1 MRSDQHIAPIGCSA
15 EVSVVPSGLSDPPAV
30 ASTGHRRWRGMGE
43 SPSEEEVT
51 DRDLQGEIELLGEV
65 MAAAMACVSHLSASE
80 VDQVLGVR
88 ALNGISGNQRELT
101 TADTRGCGP

>member
-1 MRSDQHIAPIGCSA
+1 
-15 EVSVVPSGLSDPPAV
+15 
-30 ASTGHRRWRGMGE
+30 MGE

-51 DRDLQGEIELLGEV
+51 DRVLQGEIELLGEV
-65 MAAAMACVSHLSASE
+65 MAAAMSCVSHLSASE

-88 ALNGISGNQRELT
+88 ALNGISANQRELT